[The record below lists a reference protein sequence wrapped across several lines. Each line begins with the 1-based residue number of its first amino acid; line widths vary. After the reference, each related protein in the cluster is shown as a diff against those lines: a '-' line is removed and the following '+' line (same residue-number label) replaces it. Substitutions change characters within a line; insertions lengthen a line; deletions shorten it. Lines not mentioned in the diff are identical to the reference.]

1 MKSGKLSGRK
11 IVIAIVSLALF
22 LVGSL
27 MIAVATVDLRPWLER
42 AASSSLGRATHV
54 GSLQIEWGRHIRVE
68 ARDISVGNP
77 AWAREPWFVQ
87 VGRLSAVVDPLSLLR
102 GVVRYEKLR
111 LNDVVL
117 FLERGVDS
125 DATWKVGGQGGK
137 SQGGLA
143 LIPGNRSQFP
153 TLLDFVVENGR
164 IVYRNAKKNE
174 MEISITHGTIA
185 SATERAPV
193 RLVVDGTYNGLAARV
208 TGSDMDSFQALRD
221 ASKPYKGSVDLIA
234 ERIGLHF
241 NGTFTEPLDFDGLN
255 GTVEIDIASL
265 DAALKA
271 FGVPKSPPYHSK

>member
-1 MKSGKLSGRK
+1 MMKSGKLSGRK

-42 AASSSLGRATHV
+42 AASAALGRATHI

-68 ARDISVGNP
+68 ARDISVANP

-125 DATWKVGGQGGK
+125 DATWKVGGQGAK

-143 LIPGNRSQFP
+143 LVPGNRSQFP

-164 IVYRNAKKNE
+164 IVYRNAKKK
-174 MEISITHGTIA
+174 EIEIGITHGTIA
-185 SATERAPV
+185 SATESTPV

-241 NGTFTEPLDFDGLN
+241 NGTFTEPLDFDGVN

-265 DAALKA
+265 RRSIEG
-271 FGVPKSPPYHSK
+271 FWRT